1 MENSQIVLNK
11 MYKIKYS
18 SFHKCGIAQ
27 DVGALYLKFT
37 KSMNPEYDS
46 FGYDLFTSA
55 DSTSSAGGCS
65 HCYEPCDVEEIK
77 QVTKK
82 HKKNI
87 EFIDE
92 IQEIKELD
100 LNSVVM
106 DDEKKEQIIAAISQ
120 IKNHDKIFNKWGFSD
135 VIEKGTAVSLLFW
148 GPPGT
153 GKTMTAQAIAKTL
166 DMKFKLIQTA
176 EIETSEPG
184 GAERNIKKIFAEAE
198 EKNELL
204 LLDECD
210 SLITNRS
217 KMGVILAAQVNAL
230 LTCLESF
237 KGVVVF
243 TTNRLGTLDPAFE
256 RRVSAKIEF
265 EVPDKEQRKMIWQKM
280 IPSKAPICKKIDWE
294 KISEIEIC
302 GGNIKNAVLN
312 AARYAAYKGMKKINQ
327 ECFEKGLEKEVNG
340 MIGFKQNE
348 GKQEVSQADFT
359 RSRGLISTQ
368 S

>member
-1 MENSQIVLNK
+1 
-11 MYKIKYS
+11 
-18 SFHKCGIAQ
+18 
-27 DVGALYLKFT
+27 
-37 KSMNPEYDS
+37 
-46 FGYDLFTSA
+46 
-55 DSTSSAGGCS
+55 
-65 HCYEPCDVEEIK
+65 
-77 QVTKK
+77 
-82 HKKNI
+82 
-87 EFIDE
+87 
-92 IQEIKELD
+92 
-100 LNSVVM
+100 
-106 DDEKKEQIIAAISQ
+106 
-120 IKNHDKIFNKWGFSD
+120 
-135 VIEKGTAVSLLFW
+135 LLFW

-166 DMKFKLIQTA
+166 GMEFKLIQTA

-184 GAERNIKKIFAEAE
+184 GAERNIKKIFSEAE

-210 SLITNRS
+210 SLISNRS
-217 KMGVILAAQVNAL
+217 KMGVILSAQVNAL
-230 LTCLESF
+230 LTCLENF

-265 EVPDKEQRKMIWQKM
+265 EVPNKEQRKMIWHKM
-280 IPSKAPICKKIDWE
+280 IPTKAPICKKIDWE

-359 RSRGLISTQ
+359 RNRGLISTQ